1 MKLKLRFTA
10 TALIIV
16 MALIMPMSAFAG
28 FFEEKSDC
36 HNSHD
41 NIDIKTVISDDSS
54 IKNPEIA
61 ISTNNECESIKSLE
75 GDESEGIYVH

>member
-28 FFEEKSDC
+28 FFEEKSNC
-36 HNSHD
+36 HNNHD

-61 ISTNNECESIKSLE
+61 ISTDNEC
-75 GDESEGIYVH
+75 